1 MARSP
6 MTPYALLVLRALAA
20 TPDREMY
27 GLEIMRAASL
37 PSGTVYPLLARL
49 EAEEWLSSRAE
60 GIVTQAE
67 GRPARKYFRI
77 TPAGVAAVREATER
91 EAVRLTALGVADGAP
106 EATDPLKIGGIEIP
120 LIVDDRQP
128 PGIVSVVSA
137 GLDRDG
143 EAVVHA
149 AHVNI
154 GADEAE
160 SVSEGLCEHRRP
172 PGSFCVRCGR
182 LIGGLRLSYGLSLAA
197 KRPRPA
203 SRTPASHSERLE
215 RPPGERGRRRA
226 VLG

>member
-120 LIVDDRQP
+120 LIVDDCQP

-143 EAVVHA
+143 KAVVHA

-154 GADEAE
+154 GPDEAE
-160 SVSEGLCEHRRP
+160 SVSEELCEHRIP

-182 LIGGLRLSYGLSLAA
+182 LIGGLRLSYGL
-197 KRPRPA
+197 PA
-203 SRTPASHSERLE
+203 
-215 RPPGERGRRRA
+215 RPPDSGAPRGTSARIQVDVGRKDPERRHRRG
-226 VLG
+226 VLV